1 MQMTDL
7 TESQSR
13 ILTAGAQR
21 SGGLAMPLP
30 KGPRG
35 AAAKKVVTMLLE
47 RGLIEEVGA
56 DTDKDAPLWRETGDG
71 HGTTL
76 VVTEAGLTAIGVEPV
91 VVQTMARVRKAI
103 EKPEQP
109 ATVKPLLT
117 GTKQAQLINM
127 LKEQSGASIAEIVTA
142 TGWQAHTIRG
152 TISGVLRKKLGLNI
166 ISEKEEDR
174 GRVYGIGGT
183 E

>member
-1 MQMTDL
+1 MQMTNL
-7 TESQSR
+7 TATQTR

-21 SGGLAMPLP
+21 SGVLAMPLP
-30 KGPRG
+30 KGLHG

-47 RGLIEEVGA
+47 RGLIEEIDA
-56 DTDKDAPLWRETGDG
+56 NIHKDAPLWRETGDG

-91 VVQTMARVRKAI
+91 VVQTMARVREAS
-103 EKPEQP
+103 EKPERP
-109 ATVKPLLT
+109 ATVKALRT

-127 LKEQSGASIAEIVTA
+127 LRMQGGASIAEIVTA

-152 TISGVLRKKLGLNI
+152 TISGVLKKKLGLAV
-166 ISEKEEDR
+166 ISEKVEGR
-174 GRVYGIGGT
+174 GRVYKITG
-183 E
+183 